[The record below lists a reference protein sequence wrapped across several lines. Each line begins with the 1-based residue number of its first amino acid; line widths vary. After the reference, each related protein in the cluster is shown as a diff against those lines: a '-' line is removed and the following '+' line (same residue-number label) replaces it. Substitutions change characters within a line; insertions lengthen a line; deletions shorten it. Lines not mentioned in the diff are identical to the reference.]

1 MNSQLECKHEFGFE
15 KSCFGGEGFNIFTS
29 KPAVIRR
36 KPLGGDMRALNL
48 GVVLWSVARV
58 RNRFLLTAYF
68 VLNVVLGKKCH
79 ALEVLPIR
87 VQSVS
92 AAKKFLEAETSVLFP
107 VKQFVNSET

>member
-1 MNSQLECKHEFGFE
+1 
-15 KSCFGGEGFNIFTS
+15 
-29 KPAVIRR
+29 
-36 KPLGGDMRALNL
+36 MRAPFL

-58 RNRFLLTAYF
+58 MNRFQMTVYF

-92 AAKKFLEAETSVLFP
+92 AAKKFLEAETLVLFP